1 MNILLHICCG
11 NCAIYPVKMLR
22 EQNHQLTG
30 FFFNH
35 NIHPF
40 QEFQK
45 RLETTQEYALK
56 VELPLL
62 VDDQYLLEEFLA
74 NVAANPDQR
83 CSYCYR
89 SRLRKTAQRAADENF
104 EAFSTTLLYSRY
116 QNQDAIVDFGQQLAD
131 EYQLTFV
138 GQDFRPGWN
147 EGIRI
152 SKEMGLYRQ
161 QYCGCIYSEKD
172 RYHPREK
179 ARAS

>member
-22 EQNHQLTG
+22 EHSHQLTG
-30 FFFNH
+30 YFFNH
-35 NIHPF
+35 NIHPY
-40 QEFQK
+40 QEYNR
-45 RLETTQEYALK
+45 RLETTREYALK

-62 VDDQYLLEEFLA
+62 VDDQYLLEEFLR
-74 NVAANPDQR
+74 NVAADPDQR

-89 SRLRKTAQRAADENF
+89 SRLTKTARKAAEEGF

-116 QNQDAIVDFGQQLAD
+116 QKQDAIIDFGRRLAE
-131 EYQLTFV
+131 EYQLAFI

-172 RYHPREK
+172 RYQPRK
-179 ARAS
+179 NAQAS